1 MLETAKFRS
10 ASDDKT
16 YLTFE
21 EALAQAIAYINEDKE
36 AEYDV
41 IVGSDSLWRPWH
53 TVFATVFAVHRKG
66 KGARFWYTKSKE
78 KYPKNIPVR
87 LMREASDSVELMQ
100 ALYDSEIIGLVP
112 EDNFSIHVDVGS
124 KGESRHVINEII
136 GYVTGQGM
144 KCEYKPEASV
154 GSIVADRITKPK

>member
-21 EALAQAIAYINEDKE
+21 EALTQAIAYINEDKE

-112 EDNFSIHVDVGS
+112 EDNFSVHCDVGA
-124 KGESRHVINEII
+124 KGESRQVINEIV
-136 GYVTGQGM
+136 GYVTGQGL
-144 KCEYKPEASV
+144 KCEYKP
-154 GSIVADRITKPK
+154 GSAVATTCADKCVR

>member
-10 ASDDKT
+10 ASDENT
-16 YLTFE
+16 YLALE
-21 EALAQAIAYINEDKE
+21 EALKQAIAYIEEDKE

-41 IVGSDSLWRPWH
+41 IVGSDSLWRPWI

-78 KYPKNIPVR
+78 KHPRSIPMR

-100 ALYDSEIIGLVP
+100 ALYDSNIMLLVP
-112 EDNFSIHVDVGS
+112 EENFSVQIDVGEN
-124 KGESRHVINEII
+124 GDSRSVIKDII
-136 GYVTGQGM
+136 GFVSGQGL
-144 KCEYKPEASV
+144 KCEYKPDSSIA
-154 GSIVADRITKPK
+154 SIVADRITK